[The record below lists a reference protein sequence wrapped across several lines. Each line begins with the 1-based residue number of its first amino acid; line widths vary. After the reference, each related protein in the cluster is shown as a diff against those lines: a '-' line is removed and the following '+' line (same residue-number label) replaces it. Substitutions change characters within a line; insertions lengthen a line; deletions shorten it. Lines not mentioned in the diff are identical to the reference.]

1 MLTARVR
8 ANWYEKHG
16 ISKRLYQELMWFAR
30 GYDEYKA
37 ADRRWR
43 SGEYDRIATG
53 NVAGR
58 EHPDPTAN
66 EAIRRTSSPWA
77 WKIAAIEQAAVIA
90 APGYCRELLK
100 NVTGD
105 MTWEVIQPPCGR
117 AQFYAAR
124 REFFCALNNIREN
137 R

>member
-1 MLTARVR
+1 
-8 ANWYEKHG
+8 
-16 ISKRLYQELMWFAR
+16 MWFAR

-43 SGEYDRIATG
+43 NGEYDRIAIG
-53 NVAGR
+53 NAHGKN
-58 EHPDPTAN
+58 HSDPTAN
-66 EAIRRTSSPWA
+66 EALRRTASPSA
-77 WKIAAIEQAAVIA
+77 WKIAAIEQAALLV
-90 APGYCRELLK
+90 APGFGKELLK

-124 REFFCALNNIREN
+124 REFFIALSELREN